1 MKIIKIKKL
10 KQKINHLRVNQII
23 QLVDGVESYNILE
36 ELKNTPAHITLAQLL
51 NISSL
56 LRSDVTKSFRKSKGD
71 DEIIVG
77 LADSYNTLTDLEIV
91 NNPSHDYNS
100 KNVQEHDI
108 TVVKGFVNGATA
120 AVLIDGCSNAN
131 LVTRNFLNNSI
142 KNYKIVGSVTSK
154 VHQAMSDAEERV
166 YEIVQL
172 DVNIGNLTISSNFRI
187 SEKEDSFYDI
197 IIGLKTQHDHKII
210 VDTVDKYLS
219 IKNKENKLV
228 PLVPIEDINISF
240 TSLIMLFI

>member
-1 MKIIKIKKL
+1 M
-10 KQKINHLRVNQII
+10 
-23 QLVDGVESYNILE
+23 DGVESYNILE

-51 NISSL
+51 NISSS

-77 LADSYNTLTDLEIV
+77 LADSHNTLTDLEIV
-91 NNPSHDYNS
+91 NNPYHDYNS
-100 KNVQEHDI
+100 KNVQKHDI
-108 TVVKGFVNGATA
+108 AVVKGFVNGTIA
-120 AVLIDGCSNAN
+120 AVLIDGCSNVN

-142 KNYKIVGSVTSK
+142 KNYKIIGSVASK
-154 VHQAMSDAEERV
+154 VHQAVSDAEERV

-172 DVNIGNLTISSNFRI
+172 DVNIGNLNISSNFRI

-197 IIGLKTQHDHKII
+197 IIGLKTQHDHRII